1 MVFKSVEELK
11 QYVLSRSSV
20 AVQKATEEAYQVIDR
35 FVKQFY
41 GELSPSMYRRTYQLY
56 SSLVKTGVESTGS
69 GWVAHV
75 YFDIGSLVYTT
86 RSKPSGAQV
95 MRAAAHGGH
104 GAQGL
109 HVIAGG
115 TAIWD
120 EPIQILSTEAIEIL
134 KRMLIHAGI
143 PIK

>member
-11 QYVLSRSSV
+11 QYVLSRSSG

-56 SSLVKTGVESTGS
+56 SSLVKTGVESTGN

-95 MRAAAHGGH
+95 MGAAAHGGH

-134 KRMLIHAGI
+134 KRMLIDAGI